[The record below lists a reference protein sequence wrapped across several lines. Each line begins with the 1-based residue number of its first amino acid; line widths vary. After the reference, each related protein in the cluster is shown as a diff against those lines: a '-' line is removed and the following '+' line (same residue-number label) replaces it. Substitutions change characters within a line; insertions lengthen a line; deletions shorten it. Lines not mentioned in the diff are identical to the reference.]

1 VAILLSLRHTL
12 LALGC
17 AQAIIAS
24 AIETSE
30 FQGALLSGQNRAAQ
44 QGKTK
49 KLSFNV
55 LSIDGMTGTVK
66 HAPF

>member
-1 VAILLSLRHTL
+1 MRWNALKRLSLR
-12 LALGC
+12 
-17 AQAIIAS
+17 

-49 KLSFNV
+49 KLSFNA
-55 LSIDGMTGTVK
+55 LSIDAMTGTVK
-66 HAPF
+66 HVQF